1 MNRKKLVVGI
11 AGGVTALSLI
21 GAGVGATYTDSASA
35 SQEAST
41 GTINIG
47 AFTSDAPGV
56 IGKSVSFTPAD
67 NLGSTGLTKSASIGV
82 VEVGSL
88 AAKFVSITVSH
99 TGPLTVDVSSSL
111 FNGGATLADGT
122 YSVPIPGGLSL
133 PANSG
138 GNASFPVTYTV
149 APDSPQG
156 ESGTVTITVN
166 GTA

>member
-1 MNRKKLVVGI
+1 MNRKKLIVGI

-35 SQEAST
+35 AQEAST

-67 NLGSTGLTKSASIGV
+67 NLGSAGLTKSASIGV

-88 AAKFVSITVSH
+88 PAKFVSITVSH
-99 TGPLTVDVSSSL
+99 TGPLTVGVSSGF
-111 FNGGATLADGT
+111 FNGGAPMADGT
-122 YSVPIPGGLSL
+122 YPGVLPLTL
-133 PANSG
+133 PANEG
-138 GNASFPVTYTV
+138 GNGSFNVTYTV